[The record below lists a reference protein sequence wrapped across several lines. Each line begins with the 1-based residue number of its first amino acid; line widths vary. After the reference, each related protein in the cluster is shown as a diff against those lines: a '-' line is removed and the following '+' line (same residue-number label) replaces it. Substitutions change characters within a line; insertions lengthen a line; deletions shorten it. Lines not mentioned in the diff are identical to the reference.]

1 MMTNVVAIIPARSG
15 SKSIIDK
22 NIVELDNKPL
32 IAHSIQTA
40 IDCKLIEKVFVSTDS
55 PQYAEI
61 ARAYG
66 AEVPF
71 LRPATLA
78 DDYTG
83 TVPVIRHALEALT
96 QQLAGVNA
104 VCCIYPTA
112 PLLDELSLVKG
123 YEKLCDEHVDYCYP
137 VTRFSHPVERA
148 LTMDEKGRLTAI
160 SPPNFSG
167 RTQDMV
173 SAYHD
178 AGQFYLSK
186 AESIRK
192 GVLLTNSKV
201 KLHILHPSKVIDI
214 DTLEDFDLA
223 EEKLRLYKR
232 NEKFKNWK
240 FSV

>member
-1 MMTNVVAIIPARSG
+1 MSAICIIPARAG
-15 SKSIIDK
+15 SKRIPYKNARLFHGQPIISYSIDVAK
-22 NIVELDNKPL
+22 R
-32 IAHSIQTA
+32 S
-40 IDCKLIEKVFVSTDS
+40 KLFERIIVSTDD
-55 PQYAEI
+55 QNI
-61 ARAYG
+61 AKISIECG

-178 AGQFYLSK
+178 AGQFYWGTVRAFVSGLKIVS
-186 AESIRK
+186 ARAVGIPIPRFMAQ
-192 GVLLTNSKV
+192 
-201 KLHILHPSKVIDI
+201 DI
-214 DTLEDFDLA
+214 DTEEDWRTSELMFTA
-223 EEKLRLYKR
+223 LRSIKA
-232 NEKFKNWK
+232 
-240 FSV
+240 